1 MCVLGWQAALPG
13 TANTAAAN
21 FQALGVVANSSYVPK
36 PWQLVLITIG
46 ICGFA
51 LVFNARFSRKLPG
64 LEGFVFM
71 LYILAFFAIIIVL
84 LVMGP
89 RSAPEDV
96 FANFQDNAGWG
107 SIGTACFVSVSGPVV
122 TLIGTDSAAH
132 LAEELQDA
140 SKQLPR
146 AMIVASGLNYIIGF
160 VMLIVLVFV
169 LGDVQKVLETPTGQP
184 WVQVLWNATQSK
196 VPVIIF
202 TALIC
207 FFLIFTAIN
216 SSVCVSRQI
225 FAFARDGGLPY
236 SEWIR
241 KVSPTQHVP
250 TNAIILT
257 FVIGSLMGIIP
268 LGSSV
273 AFLNIQSIGISGL
286 EASYLCCILARLY
299 NRNFSSSPYGNMSH
313 PPPFY
318 LGHTLGNIIN
328 IIALLFVT
336 CFLVSACF
344 PPVPNP
350 SPEAMTWSS
359 AALGGTVIIALVA
372 YAVRGDKYQGA
383 GTKPFV
389 DEIATPVEVHVE
401 GKK

>member
-1 MCVLGWQAALPG
+1 MCVLGWQAALPA

-21 FQALGVVANSSYVPK
+21 FQALGVVANSSYAPK
-36 PWQLVLITIG
+36 PWQLVLVTIG

-51 LVFNARFSRKLPG
+51 LIFNARFSRKLPG
-64 LEGFVFM
+64 LEGFVFG
-71 LYILAFFAIIIVL
+71 LYILTFFAVIIVL
-84 LVMGP
+84 LAMGP

-107 SIGTACFVSVSGPVV
+107 SIGTACFVSASGPVI

-146 AMIVASGLNYIIGF
+146 AMIIASGMNYIIGF
-160 VMLIVLVFV
+160 VMLVVLVFV

-184 WVQVLWNATQSK
+184 WVQVLWNATQSR

-202 TALIC
+202 TSLIC
-207 FFLIFTAIN
+207 FFLIFTTVN
-216 SSVCVSRQI
+216 SSVCTSRQF

-241 KVSPTQHVP
+241 RVSPTEHVP
-250 TNAIILT
+250 TNAIIVT
-257 FVIGSLMGIIP
+257 FAIGSLIAIIP
-268 LGSSV
+268 LGSSL
-273 AFLNIQSIGISGL
+273 AFLNIQSISISGL

-299 NRNFSSSPYGNMSH
+299 SRNFGAPYGNRSH

-318 LGHTLGNIIN
+318 LGHTLGNVIN
-328 IIALLFVT
+328 IVAVLFVT
-336 CFLVSACF
+336 CFLVAACF

-350 SPEAMTWSS
+350 TPEAMTWSS
-359 AALGGTVIIALVA
+359 VALGGTIIIALIT
-372 YAVRGDKYQGA
+372 YTVRGDKYQGP
-383 GTKPFV
+383 GTKAYLMEESPS
-389 DEIATPVEVHVE
+389 AVELQVHDR
-401 GKK
+401 K